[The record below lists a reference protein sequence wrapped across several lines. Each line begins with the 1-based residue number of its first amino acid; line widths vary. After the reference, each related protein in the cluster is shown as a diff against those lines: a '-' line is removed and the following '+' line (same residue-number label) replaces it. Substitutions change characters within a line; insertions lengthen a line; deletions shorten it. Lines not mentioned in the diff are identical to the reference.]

1 MATRSNALL
10 IMKLKRFITFNLL
23 RFFTGF
29 NIYRGTVANSL
40 KSFYKWKE

>member
-1 MATRSNALL
+1 MVTRSNALL

-23 RFFTGF
+23 SFFTVF
-29 NIYRGTVANSL
+29 NLYWGTVAKSL